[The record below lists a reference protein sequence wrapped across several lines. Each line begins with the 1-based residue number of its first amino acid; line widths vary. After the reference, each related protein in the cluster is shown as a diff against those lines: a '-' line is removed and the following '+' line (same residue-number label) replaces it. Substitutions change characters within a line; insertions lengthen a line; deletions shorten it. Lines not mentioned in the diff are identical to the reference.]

1 MARYII
7 TQNQMHSVI
16 YKYLD
21 NMFDI
26 NSFKKE
32 INPYNKNAYRIELS
46 DNNGDN
52 TITYFWFGPGEYDD
66 ETKHYGIGK
75 NLTTP
80 SQQFALEN
88 VGNTSKPIKPMFLT
102 KDIMPVLASL
112 ANTDIVGS
120 VKLAVNE
127 DLLVL
132 AYKTALATYTV
143 SVPSCTVNAKR
154 NGAAF
159 AAYGE

>member
-66 ETKHYGIGK
+66 ETKHYGIG
-75 NLTTP
+75 NIHIHP
-80 SQQFALEN
+80 
-88 VGNTSKPIKPMFLT
+88 
-102 KDIMPVLASL
+102 
-112 ANTDIVGS
+112 DIVDTLRQMITIRES
-120 VKLAVNE
+120 KVMDIIADWFSEKFNE
-127 DLLVL
+127 DIDEISI
-132 AYKTALATYTV
+132 Y
-143 SVPSCTVNAKR
+143 PERR
-154 NGAAF
+154 NPPV
-159 AAYGE
+159 Y